1 MEEVIQPVFC
11 NDSEDEEYGE
21 HPEVIQLAEQNA
33 SSDAQDH
40 EDNDEDTNESEHE
53 EEEEEERMLL
63 YKQAESKHP
72 N

>member
-40 EDNDEDTNESEHE
+40 EDNNEDINESEH
-53 EEEEEERMLL
+53 EEERMLL